1 MGDKRVVWIFTG
13 SRSERGLLN
22 PIIKRCEAS
31 PLLDTHVVEV
41 NPRYSLSG
49 ITQSVEEKIIG
60 EGMPDIV
67 LIPTDRRE
75 MVPVA
80 MTCFFAKIPTVHYLG
95 GVFSYSAT
103 FDDVSRH
110 VISLFSHVI
119 CVESEAAKRILVK
132 SGEEPWRIIV
142 TGTSHFDDLEIDT
155 SLCPGEPYDLVLM
168 NPTTIYSETL
178 KTVFGRRIVVVG
190 PNEDYASFDE
200 AKLIDGVNVKVTLHP
215 NVERPRFLGL
225 LKNCRRF
232 VSNSSATL
240 YEAPYFGVE
249 VVNPSIRNS
258 ERTSPDQKLLEGGS
272 DKVVKLLCELDLK
285 DPRLL
290 AKRVRSPEWEKSI
303 RLQKSVS
310 GQQ

>member
-22 PIIKRCEAS
+22 PIVKRCAAS
-31 PLLDTHVVEV
+31 PLLETHVVDV

-49 ITQSVEEKIIG
+49 ITQYVETEIIF
-60 EGMPDIV
+60 EGLPDVV
-67 LIPTDRRE
+67 LIPCDRRE

-95 GVFSYSAT
+95 GVFSYSGT

-110 VISLFSHVI
+110 VISLFSHI
-119 CVESEAAKRILVK
+119 MCVESEAAKQILVK
-132 SGEEPWRIIV
+132 SGEEPWRIHV
-142 TGTSHFDDLEIDT
+142 TGASHFDDLEIDT
-155 SLCPGEPYDLVLM
+155 SLCPNEPYDLVLM
-168 NPTTIYSETL
+168 NPTTIRPETVA
-178 KTVFGRRIVVVG
+178 KTVFERRIVVVG
-190 PNEDYASFDE
+190 PNEDYRFFDE
-200 AKLIDGVNVKVTLHP
+200 AKLIDGVNIKVNLHP
-215 NVERPRFLGL
+215 NVERPKFLGL
-225 LKNCRRF
+225 LKNCLRF

-240 YEAPYFGVE
+240 YEAPRFGVG

-258 ERTSPDQKLLEGGS
+258 ERTPPDQNLLSGGS
-272 DKVVKLLCELDLK
+272 DKVVALLCELDLK

-303 RLQKSVS
+303 RLQR
-310 GQQ
+310 